1 MFKQLLLLLALLPI
15 TLFAQ
20 NMPACDSLLIEC
32 CDFNLTEN
40 SMIITAENQ
49 SSVLFDY
56 PGFVIL
62 DANED
67 TIASET
73 VNYFGIGWGPQQ
85 HTLSIYNAPELPFS
99 GTLKLYTW
107 FYESLSCTFD
117 IIIPDTTLNNTSSHN
132 KNDINIYPNPC
143 NDQLWISWD
152 DETDA
157 PLQLS
162 ILNMNGQV
170 VKEIK
175 GVYSEAKVLN
185 IDLTEL
191 KAVIYFISIETRNKS
206 YFRKLI
212 KSVF

>member
-1 MFKQLLLLLALLPI
+1 MFKQLLLSLALLPI

-20 NMPACDSLLIEC
+20 NLPACDSLLIEC
-32 CDFNLTEN
+32 CDFSLTEN

-67 TIASET
+67 TIAKET

-85 HTLSIYNAPELPFS
+85 HTLSIYNAPDLPFT

-117 IIIPDTTLNNTSSHN
+117 IIIPDTSLNNTSSHI

-152 DETDA
+152 DKTNA
-157 PLQLS
+157 PIQIS
-162 ILNMNGQV
+162 IIDMNGHL

-175 GVYSEAKVLN
+175 NNLSRAQVLN
-185 IDLTEL
+185 IDITEL
-191 KAVIYFISIETRNKS
+191 EAGLYFLNIQTEEKVKKE
-206 YFRKLI
+206 KLL
-212 KSVF
+212 KH

>member
-1 MFKQLLLLLALLPI
+1 MFKQLLLSLALLPI

-20 NMPACDSLLIEC
+20 NLPACDSLLIEC
-32 CDFNLTEN
+32 CDFSLTEN

-67 TIASET
+67 TIAKET

-85 HTLSIYNAPELPFS
+85 HTLSIYNAPDLPFT

-117 IIIPDTTLNNTSSHN
+117 IIIPDTFLNNTSSHN

-152 DETDA
+152 DKTNA
-157 PLQLS
+157 PIQIS
-162 ILNMNGQV
+162 IIDMNGHL

-175 GVYSEAKVLN
+175 NNLSRAQVLN

-191 KAVIYFISIETRNKS
+191 EAGLYFLNIQTEEKVKKE
-206 YFRKLI
+206 KLL
-212 KSVF
+212 KH

>member
-1 MFKQLLLLLALLPI
+1 MFKQLLLSLALLPI

-20 NMPACDSLLIEC
+20 NLPACDSLLIEC
-32 CDFNLTEN
+32 CDFSLTEN
-40 SMIITAENQ
+40 SMIITTENQ

-67 TIASET
+67 TIAKET

-85 HTLSIYNAPELPFS
+85 HTLSIYNAPDLPFT

-117 IIIPDTTLNNTSSHN
+117 IIIPDTSLNNTSSHN

-152 DETDA
+152 DKTNA
-157 PLQLS
+157 PIQIS
-162 ILNMNGQV
+162 IIDMNGHL

-175 GVYSEAKVLN
+175 NNLSRAQVLN

-191 KAVIYFISIETRNKS
+191 EAGLYFLNIQTEEKVKKE
-206 YFRKLI
+206 KLL
-212 KSVF
+212 KH

>member
-1 MFKQLLLLLALLPI
+1 MFKQLLLSLALLPI

-20 NMPACDSLLIEC
+20 NLPACDSLLIEC
-32 CDFNLTEN
+32 CDFSLTEN

-67 TIASET
+67 TIAKET

-85 HTLSIYNAPELPFS
+85 HTLSIYNAPDLPFT

-117 IIIPDTTLNNTSSHN
+117 IIIPDTSLNNTSSHN

-152 DETDA
+152 DKTNA
-157 PLQLS
+157 PIQIS
-162 ILNMNGQV
+162 IIDMNGHL

-175 GVYSEAKVLN
+175 NNLSRAQVLN

-191 KAVIYFISIETRNKS
+191 EAGLYFLNIQTEEKVKKE
-206 YFRKLI
+206 KLL
-212 KSVF
+212 KH

>member
-1 MFKQLLLLLALLPI
+1 MFKQLLLSLALLPI

-20 NMPACDSLLIEC
+20 NLPACDSLLIEC
-32 CDFNLTEN
+32 CDFSLTEN

-67 TIASET
+67 TIAKET

-85 HTLSIYNAPELPFS
+85 HTLSIYNAPDLPFT

-117 IIIPDTTLNNTSSHN
+117 IIIPDTSLNNTSSHI

-152 DETDA
+152 DKTNA
-157 PLQLS
+157 PIQIS
-162 ILNMNGQV
+162 IIDMNGHL

-175 GVYSEAKVLN
+175 NNLSRAQVLN

-191 KAVIYFISIETRNKS
+191 EAGLYFLNIQTEEKVKKE
-206 YFRKLI
+206 KLL
-212 KSVF
+212 KH

>member
-20 NMPACDSLLIEC
+20 NLPACDSLLIEC
-32 CDFNLTEN
+32 CDFSLTEN

-67 TIASET
+67 TIAKET

-85 HTLSIYNAPELPFS
+85 HTLSIYNAPDLPFT

-117 IIIPDTTLNNTSSHN
+117 IIIPDTSLNNTSSHN

-152 DETDA
+152 DKTNA
-157 PLQLS
+157 PIQIS
-162 ILNMNGQV
+162 IIDMNGHL

-175 GVYSEAKVLN
+175 NNLSRAQVLN

-191 KAVIYFISIETRNKS
+191 EAGLYFLNIQTEEKVKKE
-206 YFRKLI
+206 KLL
-212 KSVF
+212 KH

>member
-1 MFKQLLLLLALLPI
+1 MFKQLLLSLALLPI

-20 NMPACDSLLIEC
+20 NLPACDSLLIEC
-32 CDFNLTEN
+32 CDFSLTEN
-40 SMIITAENQ
+40 SMIITTENQ

-67 TIASET
+67 TIAKET

-85 HTLSIYNAPELPFS
+85 HTLSIYNAPDLPFT

-152 DETDA
+152 DKTNA
-157 PLQLS
+157 PIQIS
-162 ILNMNGQV
+162 IIDMNGHL

-175 GVYSEAKVLN
+175 NNLSRAQVLN

-191 KAVIYFISIETRNKS
+191 EAGLYFLNIQTEEKVKKE
-206 YFRKLI
+206 KLL
-212 KSVF
+212 KH